1 MHIVKKNEYSYDNDS
16 NWSELVWYGY
26 LRYLEYVRRD
36 LDAIGVLID
45 YDFKDIPDKTFYN
58 LVSNFYSIY
67 LTKGDILNI
76 ISRLKGIQYDRFE
89 ALNSRMV
96 FKDIVSEGHG
106 RDFSWWEE
114 TFQVNYIVAVA
125 ENFTIDPNHNYSKED
140 IEEMAKN
147 KQIVAVDS
155 YSKDIGMNPKL
166 SFIKEEPTNVDIDTL
181 RLGLGCDFL
190 SEYDNI
196 FQLDLL
202 ENIDSEFASKVYKT
216 AISLIKK
223 RLNKKKV
230 LNECKQILL
239 FLNENMGRMNEAVNH
254 FDGGNE
260 YLDLSHELVASHQ
273 KLLSKIVH

>member
-26 LRYLEYVRRD
+26 LSYLEYVKRD

-67 LTKGDILNI
+67 LYNGDILNI
-76 ISRLKGIQYDRFE
+76 ISRVKGIQYDRFE

-125 ENFTIDPNHNYSKED
+125 EDFTIDPNHNYSKED

-260 YLDLSHELVASHQ
+260 YLDLSHELVASH
-273 KLLSKIVH
+273 

>member
-26 LRYLEYVRRD
+26 LSYLEYVKRD

-67 LTKGDILNI
+67 LYNGDILNI
-76 ISRLKGIQYDRFE
+76 ISRVKGIQYDRFE

-125 ENFTIDPNHNYSKED
+125 EDFTIDPNHNYSKED

-147 KQIVAVDS
+147 KQIVAIDS

>member
-26 LRYLEYVRRD
+26 LSYLEDVKRD

-45 YDFKDIPDKTFYN
+45 YDFKDIPDKTFYS

-67 LTKGDILNI
+67 LYNGDILNI

-125 ENFTIDPNHNYSKED
+125 EDFTIDPNHNYSKED

-147 KQIVAVDS
+147 KQIVAIDS

>member
-26 LRYLEYVRRD
+26 LSYLEYVKRD

-67 LTKGDILNI
+67 LYNGDILNI
-76 ISRLKGIQYDRFE
+76 ISRVKGIQYDRFE

-125 ENFTIDPNHNYSKED
+125 EDFTIDPNHNYSKED

>member
-16 NWSELVWYGY
+16 SWSELVWYGY
-26 LRYLEYVRRD
+26 LSYLEYVKRD

-58 LVSNFYSIY
+58 LISNFYSIY
-67 LTKGDILNI
+67 LNNGDILNI
-76 ISRLKGIQYDRFE
+76 ISRVKGIQYDRFE

-96 FKDIVSEGHG
+96 FKDIVREGHG

-125 ENFTIDPNHNYSKED
+125 EDFTIDPNHNYSKED

>member
-96 FKDIVSEGHG
+96 FKDIVREGHG

>member
-26 LRYLEYVRRD
+26 LSYLEYVKRD

-58 LVSNFYSIY
+58 LISNFYSIY
-67 LTKGDILNI
+67 LNNGDILNI

-96 FKDIVSEGHG
+96 FKDIVREGHG

-125 ENFTIDPNHNYSKED
+125 KDFAIDPNHNYSKED
-140 IEEMAKN
+140 IEEMEKN

-181 RLGLGCDFL
+181 RLGLGRDFL

-239 FLNENMGRMNEAVNH
+239 FLNENMGRMNETVNH

>member
-26 LRYLEYVRRD
+26 LSYLEDVKRD

-67 LTKGDILNI
+67 LYNGDILNI
-76 ISRLKGIQYDRFE
+76 ISRVKGIQYDRFE

-125 ENFTIDPNHNYSKED
+125 EDFIIDPNHNYSKED

>member
-26 LRYLEYVRRD
+26 LRYLEYVKRD

-45 YDFKDIPDKTFYN
+45 YDFKDIPDKTFYT
-58 LVSNFYSIY
+58 LVSHFYSIY

-76 ISRLKGIQYDRFE
+76 ISRVKGIQYDRFE

-96 FKDIVSEGHG
+96 FKDIVREGHG

-125 ENFTIDPNHNYSKED
+125 EDFTIDPNHNYSKED

>member
-26 LRYLEYVRRD
+26 LSYLEDVKRD

-67 LTKGDILNI
+67 LYNGDILNI
-76 ISRLKGIQYDRFE
+76 ISRVKGIQYDRFE

-125 ENFTIDPNHNYSKED
+125 EDFTIDPNHNYSKED

-147 KQIVAVDS
+147 KQIVAIDS

>member
-26 LRYLEYVRRD
+26 LSYLEYVKRD

-67 LTKGDILNI
+67 LYNGDILNI
-76 ISRLKGIQYDRFE
+76 ISRVKGIQYDRFE

-114 TFQVNYIVAVA
+114 TFQVNYVVAVA
-125 ENFTIDPNHNYSKED
+125 KDFAIDPNHNYSKED

-147 KQIVAVDS
+147 KQIVAIDS

>member
-16 NWSELVWYGY
+16 NWLELVWYGY
-26 LRYLEYVRRD
+26 LRYLEYVKRD

-76 ISRLKGIQYDRFE
+76 ISRVKGIQYDRFE

-96 FKDIVSEGHG
+96 FKDIVREGHG

-125 ENFTIDPNHNYSKED
+125 EDFTIDPNHNYSKED

>member
-26 LRYLEYVRRD
+26 LSYLEYVKRD

-58 LVSNFYSIY
+58 LISNFYSIY
-67 LTKGDILNI
+67 LNNGDILNI
-76 ISRLKGIQYDRFE
+76 ISRVKGIQYDRFE

-96 FKDIVSEGHG
+96 FKDIVREGHG

-125 ENFTIDPNHNYSKED
+125 EDFAIDPNHNYSKED

>member
-26 LRYLEYVRRD
+26 LSYLEYVKRD

-58 LVSNFYSIY
+58 LISNFYSIY
-67 LTKGDILNI
+67 LNNGDILNI

-96 FKDIVSEGHG
+96 FKDIVREGYG

-125 ENFTIDPNHNYSKED
+125 EDFTIDPNHNYSKED

-147 KQIVAVDS
+147 KQIVAIDS

>member
-1 MHIVKKNEYSYDNDS
+1 MK
-16 NWSELVWYGY
+16 
-26 LRYLEYVRRD
+26 RD

-58 LVSNFYSIY
+58 LVSNFYLIY
-67 LTKGDILNI
+67 LNNGDILNI
-76 ISRLKGIQYDRFE
+76 ISRVKGIQYDRFE

-96 FKDIVSEGHG
+96 FKDIVREGHG

-114 TFQVNYIVAVA
+114 TFQVNYVVAVA
-125 ENFTIDPNHNYSKED
+125 KDFAIDPNHNYSKED
-140 IEEMAKN
+140 IKEMTKN
-147 KQIVAVDS
+147 KQIVLIDS

-254 FDGGNE
+254 FDGENE
-260 YLDLSHELVASHQ
+260 YLDLSRELVASHQ
-273 KLLSKIVH
+273 KLLSNIVH

>member
-26 LRYLEYVRRD
+26 LRYLEYVKRD

-76 ISRLKGIQYDRFE
+76 ISRVKGIQYDRFE

-96 FKDIVSEGHG
+96 FKYIVREGHG

-125 ENFTIDPNHNYSKED
+125 EDFIIDPNHNYSKED

>member
-26 LRYLEYVRRD
+26 LSYLEYVKRD

-67 LTKGDILNI
+67 LYNGDILNI
-76 ISRLKGIQYDRFE
+76 ISRVKGIQYDRFE

-125 ENFTIDPNHNYSKED
+125 EDFTIDPNHNYSKED

-147 KQIVAVDS
+147 KQIVAIDS

-239 FLNENMGRMNEAVNH
+239 FLNENMRRMNEAVNH

>member
-26 LRYLEYVRRD
+26 LSYLEDVKRD

-45 YDFKDIPDKTFYN
+45 YDFKDIPDKTFYS

-67 LTKGDILNI
+67 LYNGDILNI
-76 ISRLKGIQYDRFE
+76 ISRVKGIQYDRFE

-125 ENFTIDPNHNYSKED
+125 EDFTIDPNHNYSKED

-147 KQIVAVDS
+147 KQIVAIDS

>member
-16 NWSELVWYGY
+16 NWLELVWYGY
-26 LRYLEYVRRD
+26 LRYLEYVKRD

-76 ISRLKGIQYDRFE
+76 ISRVKGIQYDRFE

-96 FKDIVSEGHG
+96 FKDIVREGHG

-125 ENFTIDPNHNYSKED
+125 KDFTIDPNHNYSKED